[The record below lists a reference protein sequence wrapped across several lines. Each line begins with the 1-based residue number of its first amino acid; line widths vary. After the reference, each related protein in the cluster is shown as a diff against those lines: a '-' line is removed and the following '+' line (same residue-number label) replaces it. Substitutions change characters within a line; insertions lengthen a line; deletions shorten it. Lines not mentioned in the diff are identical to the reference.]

1 MPDVAQTL
9 ALCHITISAAPYG
22 GDCSIGDL
30 MTTRTIRM
38 LHAPHREDI
47 ADLVTRRP
55 AHPMEQVNPFL
66 FINHHGPQV
75 YPPHNA
81 GLPFGP
87 HPHRGFE
94 TVTFIVEGSLVH
106 RDSAGHESA
115 ITAGGIQWMTAGR
128 GIEHS
133 ETSSAEFLERGGPL
147 EILQLWL
154 NLPARLK
161 MTEPRYIGL
170 QKEEISAFEA
180 DGATVNLVAG
190 HWNGHAAPIQSLT
203 GHNLMTI
210 RLLAGS
216 RITLPAPRDR
226 TVFLYVVQG
235 DVRVGGGGART
246 FHLVEMENDG
256 DAIEIEARS
265 DALLIFG
272 DAEPL
277 DELIAAYGPFV
288 MNTRD
293 EITRTI
299 RDYQMGRFG

>member
-1 MPDVAQTL
+1 
-9 ALCHITISAAPYG
+9 
-22 GDCSIGDL
+22 
-30 MTTRTIRM
+30 MTNRTIRRQ
-38 LHAPHREDI
+38 HPPHREDI
-47 ADLVTRRP
+47 GDLVTRRP

-75 YPPHNA
+75 YPPRNS

-106 RDSAGHESA
+106 RDTAGHESA
-115 ITAGGIQWMTAGR
+115 ISAGGIQWMTAGR

-133 ETSSAEFLERGGPL
+133 ETSSPEFLEHGGPL
-147 EILQLWL
+147 EILQLWI

-161 MTEPRYIGL
+161 MAEPHYTGL
-170 QKEEISAFEA
+170 QKDDIPSFDV
-180 DGATVNLVAG
+180 DGATVSPIAG
-190 HWNGHAAPIQSLT
+190 NWKGHAAPIQSLT
-203 GHNLMTI
+203 GHNLMTV
-210 RLLAGS
+210 RLRAS
-216 RITLPAPRDR
+216 AHITLPAPQDR

-235 DVRVGGGGART
+235 EVTIAGESARE

-256 DAIEIEARS
+256 DAIEVEATA

-277 DELIAAYGPFV
+277 DEPIAAYGPFV

-299 RDYQMGRFG
+299 REYQMGGFG